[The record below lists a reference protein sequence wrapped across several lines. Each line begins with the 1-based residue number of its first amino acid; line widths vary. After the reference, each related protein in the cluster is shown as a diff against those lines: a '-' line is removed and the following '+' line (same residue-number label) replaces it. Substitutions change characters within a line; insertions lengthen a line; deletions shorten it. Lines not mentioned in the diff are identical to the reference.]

1 MALHDGLILVL
12 WLGDGQL
19 EDLEWHYLLTL
30 LADEVNHA
38 IIKPSSNGVA
48 GVLGTLNLRL
58 QLNHS

>member
-1 MALHDGLILVL
+1 MALNDGLILIL
-12 WLGDGQL
+12 RLGDRQL

-38 IIKPSSNGVA
+38 VIKSSDGVA

-58 QLNHS
+58 QLNHT